1 MSTFSYRAPLVAAS
15 ADFFWNIIIVWYMA
29 LSKFSDIFFSSV
41 VILIKDESDGVCL
54 VQWDNQL

>member
-1 MSTFSYRAPLVAAS
+1 
-15 ADFFWNIIIVWYMA
+15 MA